1 MTETSRTIRVKV
13 NGSQQELAV
22 ASTLEALLEALGMS
36 GRRVAVEVNEQ
47 VIPRSDYPRTTLHD
61 GDDVEIIRAIGGG

>member
-36 GRRVAVEVNEQ
+36 GQRVAVEVNEQ
-47 VIPRSDYPRTTLHD
+47 VIPRSDYPRTTLRD